1 MTFSNL
7 TSAFLR
13 QMQMSLLLMYCCLLH
28 FFVIVANC
36 GFFIFYINVLVMLLI
51 TADVCIDGTKHSKKK
66 RLFFALVGGTL
77 ALAGIAVS
85 LIMSL
90 VSC

>member
-1 MTFSNL
+1 MIFSSL

-13 QMQMSLLLMYCCLLH
+13 QMQMSLHLMCCCLLH
-28 FFVIVANC
+28 IFVIVVNF
-36 GFFIFYINVLVMLLI
+36 GLFIFYINVLVMLLI

-66 RLFFALVGGTL
+66 RLFFVLVSGTL